1 MATEVMKKPANA
13 MKRPAKKQ
21 INTDKYL
28 SMKYGPVTNKEGTV
42 FRIPC
47 ANVGFFNMRVNP
59 KSQPIVVRGGSWH
72 AILQFNFEEGTAKWV
87 SASQEEV
94 RQHMGDKAS
103 YLHDIAQKKWED
115 DEKQKQEELAE
126 AQQKLAQKQ
135 KEKEEKEEEK
145 QKEEHAAR
153 TKYMQEQI
161 KHLTETT
168 EKLKSA
174 AMKTPIHK
182 LEKLVNDATK
192 TFEDM
197 QHVAQKVGSKSDA
210 TRIDLMKKAPQKKI
224 MKKAMVQKRPAKK

>member
-47 ANVGFFNMRVNP
+47 ANVGFFNMRVSKKN
-59 KSQPIVVRGGSWH
+59 QPIIVRGGSWN
-72 AILQFNFEEGTAKWV
+72 ATLQFNFEEGTAKWV
-87 SASQEEV
+87 SAPQEEV
-94 RQHMGDKAS
+94 REHMGDKAS
-103 YLHDIAQKKWED
+103 YLHDIALKAWED

-161 KHLTETT
+161 KHLTDTT

-174 AMKTPIHK
+174 AMKTPINK

-192 TFEDM
+192 TFGDM
-197 QHVAQKVGSKSDA
+197 QHVAQKVGLKSDA
-210 TRIDLMKKAPQKKI
+210 KRVVQQKALPKKSV
-224 MKKAMVQKRPAKK
+224 KKAMVQKRPAKM